1 MMKTIIVTVLSV
13 VVHGFFQDH
22 HVVLLCPSELD
33 STLRIL
39 LQVPVWSQ
47 RVTYLKGSALID
59 EDLIRAR
66 CACIFK
72 STCYFFSFSMYA
84 L

>member
-1 MMKTIIVTVLSV
+1 M
-13 VVHGFFQDH
+13 
-22 HVVLLCPSELD
+22 VLLCPSELD

-66 CACIFK
+66 CVSLLLFHPK
-72 STCYFFSFSMYA
+72 LSYV
-84 L
+84 